1 METLEDF
8 LDFTSHVLK
17 HAAERIRAQGII
29 TRWGLAWVGKDR
41 TLTSTLSNHGCYLHF
56 NQALG
61 GTWCQVF
68 TFHAAHRHGLSLRG
82 PDPDRARKSHKL
94 RRHPLDPKPL
104 DAIFDA
110 WSAHPEGRPAGLA
123 LEFYL
128 EETPDHVWEACLQE
142 ALQHLGKG

>member
-1 METLEDF
+1 LEILEDF
-8 LDFTSHVLK
+8 LDFTTHVLK
-17 HAAERIRAQGII
+17 HASERARAQAILN
-29 TRWGLAWVGKDR
+29 RWGGLWVGKDR
-41 TLTSTLSNHGCYLHF
+41 TLTSTLSNHGSFLHF

-61 GTWCQVF
+61 GHWCQVF
-68 TFHAAHRHGLSLRG
+68 SFHAAHRHGLSLRG

-104 DAIFDA
+104 DAIFAA

-128 EETPDHVWEACLQE
+128 EETPDEVWEACLQE
-142 ALQHLGKG
+142 ALQHL